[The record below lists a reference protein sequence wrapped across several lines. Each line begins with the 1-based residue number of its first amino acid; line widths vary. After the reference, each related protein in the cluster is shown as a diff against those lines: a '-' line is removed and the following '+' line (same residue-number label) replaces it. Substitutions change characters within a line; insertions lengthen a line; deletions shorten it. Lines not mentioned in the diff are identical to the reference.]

1 MRAPTKTPSRLVRSS
16 MAKPRYSP
24 RSVMRRR
31 KSARPFRAAENAK
44 TEDAA
49 TMAKPDD
56 AVFASTQMALAL
68 PASP

>member
-24 RSVMRRR
+24 RSVMWRR
-31 KSARPFRAAENAK
+31 KGAEPFRAAENAR

-56 AVFASTQMALAL
+56 AAFTST
-68 PASP
+68 